1 MFYDQMIDFQ
11 NCTPGNV
18 GILKLSYN
26 ATYDKLHLKL
36 GGGLTAAD
44 LGKIEGKAN
53 GVTFFEDDASLLVL
67 RDTYMGVYT
76 QADTV
81 TLDFTEPNTKGGAA
95 QQYLASLPRNLLESL
110 TFEVTIKST
119 APAGMTLKAEGE
131 YRDPTQNP
139 FILRRK
145 KFTIPLSA
153 AGDNDYSLPSGEA
166 IGGLIKRVWIH
177 HSGTVDA
184 AELRT
189 NGTPRMRGSVT
200 SFTYKQKRNRV
211 VPQNNVLVLDFV
223 DDGNLMGMLNT
234 TIVKETLLRLHTT
247 AGGGQATVYL
257 DYLADY
263 RRLS

>member
-26 ATYDKLHLKL
+26 ATFDKLHLKL
-36 GGGLTAAD
+36 GGGLTVAHLD
-44 LGKIEGKAN
+44 KIEGKAN
-53 GVTFFEDDASLLVL
+53 GVTFFEDNAANIIKRDAYL
-67 RDTYMGVYT
+67 GVFT
-76 QADTV
+76 QADTL
-81 TLDFTEPNTKGGAA
+81 TIDFTEPNTKGGAA
-95 QQYLASLPRNLLESL
+95 QQYLASLPRNLLTSL
-110 TFEVTIKST
+110 TFEVSILPA
-119 APAGMTLKAEGE
+119 APAGMTLKCEGE

-145 KFTIPLSA
+145 KFAIPLSVN
-153 AGDNDYSLPSGEA
+153 GDNDYSLPSGDT

-177 HSGTVDA
+177 HGGSIQA

-189 NGTPRMRGSVT
+189 NGTPRIRASVA
-200 SFTYKQKRNRV
+200 SMEYKQKRNRV
-211 VPQNNVLVLDFV
+211 VPQANLLVLDFI

-234 TIVKETLLRLHTT
+234 TIVKETLLRLNTN
-247 AGGGQATVYL
+247 AAGGQATVYL